1 LPQIF
6 NKVVIKKML
15 RALVAIWLIWGL
27 NWVVMKTANNYFPPI
42 LFVTWRFVSG
52 ALILLAVAYWKKIP
66 LPDAKFLPFIILTG
80 ILQLNLNNI
89 AAQVGMQSIS
99 AGMAAVLNY
108 TAPLWT
114 AILAHFTLNE
124 RLTKIK
130 CVGIFLAII
139 GLYVLMGLQGV
150 EDLSAAF
157 IIIAGAVCMGISN
170 IIVKLKLSKCNM
182 VQLTT
187 WQMVFGAISLIIYS
201 SLFPQGEITWG
212 LPAVLCV
219 IYNGA
224 LASALAFFLWNYVLT
239 HIEASTASIATL
251 VAPVVGVLGGV
262 FILGEPFTLQIVLG
276 MVLIFAGILIVV
288 KKRGAKKF

>member
-1 LPQIF
+1 M
-6 NKVVIKKML
+6 VKML
-15 RALVAIWLIWGL
+15 RALALIWLIWGL
-27 NWVVMKTANNYFPPI
+27 NWVIMKTANTYFPPI
-42 LFVTWRFVSG
+42 LFVTWRFGTG

-66 LPDAKFLPFIILTG
+66 LPDKKFLPWIFLTG
-80 ILQLNLNNI
+80 VLMIVLNNI
-89 AAQVGMQSIS
+89 AAQIGMLSIS

-124 RLTKIK
+124 RLTRLK
-130 CVGIFLAII
+130 CFGIFLAIL

-150 EDLSAAF
+150 DDLGAAF
-157 IIIAGAVCMGISN
+157 IIILGAMVMAVAN
-170 IIVKLKLSKCNM
+170 IIVKLKLSKSNM

-187 WQMVFGAISLIIYS
+187 WQMVFGALVLVAYS
-201 SLFPQGEITWG
+201 SLVPQGEIHWC

-239 HIEASTASIATL
+239 HIEASSASIATL
-251 VAPVVGVLGGV
+251 VAPIVGVLGGV
-262 FILGEPFTLQIVLG
+262 FILGEPFTVQIVVG
-276 MVLIFAGILIVV
+276 IILIFAGILIVV
-288 KKRGAKKF
+288 KKRR

>member
-1 LPQIF
+1 
-6 NKVVIKKML
+6 ML
-15 RALVAIWLIWGL
+15 RALAIIWLIWGL
-27 NWVVMKTANNYFPPI
+27 NWVVMKTANTYFPPI
-42 LFVTWRFVSG
+42 LFVTWRFGTG
-52 ALILLAVAYWKKIP
+52 ALILLAFAYWRKIP
-66 LPDAKFLPFIILTG
+66 FPDKKFLPWIILTG
-80 ILQLNLNNI
+80 ILMLVLNNI

-124 RLTKIK
+124 RLTRLK
-130 CVGIFLAII
+130 CFGIFLAII

-150 EDLSAAF
+150 DDLSAAF
-157 IIIAGAVCMGISN
+157 IIILGAVCMALAN
-170 IIVKLKLSKCNM
+170 IIVKLKLSKNNM

-187 WQMVFGAISLIIYS
+187 WQMVFGAIVLVAYS
-201 SLFPQGEITWG
+201 SLVPQGEINWC

-239 HIEASTASIATL
+239 HIEASSASIATL

-262 FILGEPFTLQIVLG
+262 FILGEPFTVQIVLG
-276 MVLIFAGILIVV
+276 MALIFAGILIVV
-288 KKRGAKKF
+288 KKRGAK

>member
-1 LPQIF
+1 
-6 NKVVIKKML
+6 ML
-15 RALVAIWLIWGL
+15 RALAAIWLIWGL
-27 NWVVMKTANNYFPPI
+27 NWVIMKTANTYFPPI
-42 LFVTWRFVSG
+42 LFVTWRFGTG
-52 ALILLAVAYWKKIP
+52 ALILLAFAYLKKIP
-66 LPDAKFLPFIILTG
+66 LPEKKFLPWIFLTG
-80 ILQLNLNNI
+80 IFMIVLNNI
-89 AAQVGMQSIS
+89 AAQIGMQTIT

-130 CVGIFLAII
+130 CVGIFSAIL

-150 EDLSAAF
+150 DDLSAAF
-157 IIIAGAVCMGISN
+157 IIILGAVAMAVSN
-170 IIVKLKLSKCNM
+170 IIVKLKLSKNDM

-187 WQMVFGAISLIIYS
+187 WQMVFGALVLVAYS
-201 SLFPQGEITWG
+201 SIFPQGEIHWC

-239 HIEASTASIATL
+239 HIEASSASIATL
-251 VAPVVGVLGGV
+251 VAPIVGVLGGV
-262 FILGEPFTLQIVLG
+262 FILGEPFTVQIVVG
-276 MVLIFAGILIVV
+276 IILIFAGILIVV
-288 KKRGAKKF
+288 RKKRT

>member
-1 LPQIF
+1 
-6 NKVVIKKML
+6 ML
-15 RALVAIWLIWGL
+15 RALALIWLIWGL
-27 NWVVMKTANNYFPPI
+27 NWVIMKTANTYFPPI
-42 LFVTWRFVSG
+42 LFVTWRFGTG

-66 LPDAKFLPFIILTG
+66 LPDKKFLPWIFLTG
-80 ILQLNLNNI
+80 VLMIVLNNI
-89 AAQVGMQSIS
+89 AAQVGMLSIT

-124 RLTKIK
+124 RLTRLK
-130 CVGIFLAII
+130 CFGIFLAIL

-150 EDLSAAF
+150 DDLGAAF
-157 IIIAGAVCMGISN
+157 IIILGAVFMAVAN
-170 IIVKLKLSKCNM
+170 IIVKLKLSKNNM

-187 WQMVFGAISLIIYS
+187 WQMVFGALVLVAYS
-201 SLFPQGEITWG
+201 SLVPQGEIHWC

-219 IYNGA
+219 LYNGA

-239 HIEASTASIATL
+239 HIEASSASIATL

-262 FILGEPFTLQIVLG
+262 FILGEPFTVQIVAG

-288 KKRGAKKF
+288 RKRSRS

>member
-1 LPQIF
+1 MADL
-6 NKVVIKKML
+6 
-15 RALVAIWLIWGL
+15 GL
-27 NWVVMKTANNYFPPI
+27 E
-42 LFVTWRFVSG
+42 LGHHEERFGTG

-66 LPDAKFLPFIILTG
+66 LPDKKFLPWIFLTG
-80 ILQLNLNNI
+80 VLMIVLNNI
-89 AAQVGMQSIS
+89 AAQVGMLSIS

-124 RLTKIK
+124 RLTRLK
-130 CVGIFLAII
+130 CFGIFLAIL

-150 EDLSAAF
+150 DDLGAAF
-157 IIIAGAVCMGISN
+157 IIILGAMVMAVAN
-170 IIVKLKLSKCNM
+170 IIVKLKLSKSNM

-187 WQMVFGAISLIIYS
+187 WQMVFGALVLVAYS
-201 SLFPQGEITWG
+201 SLVPQGEIHWC

-239 HIEASTASIATL
+239 HIEASSASIATL
-251 VAPVVGVLGGV
+251 VAPIVGVLGGV
-262 FILGEPFTLQIVLG
+262 FILGEPFTVQIVAG
-276 MVLIFAGILIVV
+276 IILIFAGILIVV
-288 KKRGAKKF
+288 RKRK

>member
-1 LPQIF
+1 
-6 NKVVIKKML
+6 ML
-15 RALVAIWLIWGL
+15 RALAAIWLIWGL
-27 NWVVMKTANNYFPPI
+27 NWFVMKTANNYFPPI
-42 LFVTWRFVSG
+42 LFVTWRFTSG

-66 LPDAKFLPFIILTG
+66 LPDAKFLPYIILTG
-80 ILQLNLNNI
+80 ILQLTLNNVC
-89 AAQVGMQSIS
+89 AQVGMQSVS

-114 AILAHFTLNE
+114 AILAHFILNE
-124 RLTKIK
+124 QLTKIK
-130 CVGIFLAII
+130 CVGIFLAIL

-150 EDLSAAF
+150 DDLGAAF
-157 IIIAGAVCMGISN
+157 IIIAGAILMGISN
-170 IIVKLKLSKCNM
+170 IVVKLKLSKSNM

-187 WQMVFGAISLIIYS
+187 WQMVFGAIALVIYS

-212 LPAVLCV
+212 VPAVLCV

-262 FILGEPFTLQIVLG
+262 IILGEPFTVQIVLG

-288 KKRGAKKF
+288 KKRGAK

>member
-1 LPQIF
+1 
-6 NKVVIKKML
+6 M
-15 RALVAIWLIWGL
+15 IWLIWGL
-27 NWVVMKTANNYFPPI
+27 NWVVMKTANTYFPPI
-42 LFVTWRFVSG
+42 LFVTWRFGTG
-52 ALILLAVAYWKKIP
+52 ALILLAFAYWRKIP
-66 LPDAKFLPFIILTG
+66 LPDKKFLPWIILTG
-80 ILQLNLNNI
+80 ILMLVLNNI

-124 RLTKIK
+124 RLTRLK
-130 CVGIFLAII
+130 CFGIFLAIV

-150 EDLSAAF
+150 DDLSAAF
-157 IIIAGAVCMGISN
+157 IIILGAVCMALAN
-170 IIVKLKLSKCNM
+170 IIVKLKLSKNNM

-187 WQMVFGAISLIIYS
+187 WQMVFGAIVLVAYS
-201 SLFPQGEITWG
+201 SLVPQGEINWC

-239 HIEASTASIATL
+239 HIEASSASIATL

-262 FILGEPFTLQIVLG
+262 FILGEPFTVQIVLG
-276 MVLIFAGILIVV
+276 MALIFAGILIVV
-288 KKRGAKKF
+288 KKRGAK